1 MGTPRD
7 DGRAHRAA
15 TPENAD
21 GDGLEVA
28 ADDRSWVL
36 WPGAT
41 FAVGRDPSCEIRLDH
56 VEVSRRHARISFD
69 PSAGWTL
76 TDTGSM
82 NGVYVDGV
90 RVPLVRLHP
99 SVVVAFGPATRAPTM
114 SVLGSGAQKPTSP
127 GPAPPIPRPSAP
139 QRASQV
145 AATPTAPLPHP
156 LGADPLIGRA
166 ASIGRGADNEIV
178 VDDLLVSRHHAR
190 VTPANGGF
198 WVEDLSSLNGTYVN
212 GSPITSTLLRPGDRL
227 TLGHAEFGIDGD
239 GRLRMTPARAR
250 VSFVADEL
258 HVVLPQGKKILAGVS
273 FELPEASLL
282 AVIGPSGAGKSTLLG
297 ALTGARRATTGQVLF
312 DGRDLYDNY
321 HELRHR
327 IGVVPQDDVVH
338 RQLTVRQA
346 LGYASEL
353 RFPADLERR
362 ERESRIE
369 QVVSELGL
377 RDHLDT
383 RIDRLSGGQRKRT
396 SVAMELLTRPSLL
409 FLDEPTSGLDPG
421 LDRSV
426 MQTLR
431 GLANDGRTVIVVTHS
446 VANLGL
452 CDQVLLLA
460 PGGSVAY
467 VGPPDEVLPYFGS
480 RDYSDVFEAVT
491 ADPAGVTARFA
502 ALAARVPRG
511 ADRHHDPG
519 PSAEPLRQ
527 QTRWR
532 QTMILVRRHLRV
544 LVADRSYAAFI
555 ATLPIVM
562 AALVMTVPGEAGF
575 GPAQTPP
582 TSEPT
587 QLLVVLL
594 VGAAFMGLA
603 ASARDLVG
611 ERPIFVRERAV
622 GLAPG
627 AYLSAKVVVF
637 GGLALLQSLVMVGLV
652 MLVKPRPDTASA
664 LGHGTLEI
672 LVAVS
677 LTTFACATLGLLISA
692 VVSTP
697 EQVMPLLI
705 VTLMSQLVLCGG
717 LIPVADRAGLEHVAY
732 ISPSRWGYAAAA
744 STVDVLA
751 KLPMTPHADGASAA
765 SSTGDGTPAAV
776 PGPATAKAPV
786 STTADSSAPA
796 AAPTTV
802 RTTDPLWEHESA
814 TWWLSVAMLVALSA
828 AFTSGTRWRLGR
840 TGRVT

>member
-1 MGTPRD
+1 M
-7 DGRAHRAA
+7 
-15 TPENAD
+15 
-21 GDGLEVA
+21 
-28 ADDRSWVL
+28 
-36 WPGAT
+36 
-41 FAVGRDPSCEIRLDH
+41 
-56 VEVSRRHARISFD
+56 SRRHAQIGFD

-76 TDTGSM
+76 TDTESM
-82 NGVYVDGV
+82 NGLYVNGA

-99 SVVVAFGPATRAPTM
+99 SMVVAFGPSTQAPTM
-114 SVLGSGAQKPTSP
+114 SVLDGVSPTSTS
-127 GPAPPIPRPSAP
+127 PAPVRSSPRPSAP
-139 QRASQV
+139 QRPSQV
-145 AATPTAPLPHP
+145 AATPTAPLPRAI
-156 LGADPLIGRA
+156 GATPPMGHS
-166 ASIGRGADNEIV
+166 ASIGRAADNEIV
-178 VDDLLVSRHHAR
+178 VDDLLVSRYHAR
-190 VTPANGGF
+190 VTPAPGGF

-212 GSPITSTLLRPGDRL
+212 GSPISSTLLRPGDRL
-227 TLGHAEFGIDGD
+227 TLGHAEFSIDD
-239 GRLRMTPARAR
+239 GGGGLRLAPARTR
-250 VSFVADEL
+250 VSFVADAL
-258 HVVLPQGKKILAGVS
+258 HVVLPQGKKILDGVS

-297 ALTGARRATTGQVLF
+297 ALTGSRRATTGQVLF

-421 LDRSV
+421 LDKSV

-431 GLANDGRTVIVVTHS
+431 GLADDGRTVIVVTHS

-467 VGPPDEVLPYFGS
+467 VGPPEEVLPYFGM
-480 RDYSDVFEAVT
+480 RDYSDVFEVVT
-491 ADPAGVTARFA
+491 ADPAGVTARFT

-544 LVADRSYAAFI
+544 LVADRSYAAFT

-562 AALVMTVPGEAGF
+562 AGLVMTVPGEAGF

-603 ASARDLVG
+603 ASARDLIG

-622 GLAPG
+622 GLAPA
-627 AYLSAKVVVF
+627 AYLSAKIVVF

-652 MLVKPRPDTASA
+652 MLVKPQPDTASA

-692 VVSTP
+692 AVSTS

-751 KLPMTPHADGASAA
+751 KLPMTPQAGGASAA
-765 SSTGDGTPAAV
+765 SSARAGAPSTVPTPVAAEAPGSPPTDSADPGVASSETG
-776 PGPATAKAPV
+776 
-786 STTADSSAPA
+786 
-796 AAPTTV
+796 
-802 RTTDPLWEHESA
+802 RTTDPLWEHDAA
-814 TWWLSVAMLVALSA
+814 TWWLCVGMLITLSA
-828 AFTSGTRWRLGR
+828 AFTAGTRWRLGR
-840 TGRVT
+840 TGRAT